1 MKFLRFESA
10 RIPVRL
16 LAGSVVLFFIFGIG
30 MLQGQWGIGAATFAP
45 PSVEVG
51 IADMSPSGASGG
63 LIIPA
68 SCEIPFEHNPGECYV
83 YAGAPASM
91 TCNPNGT
98 AAVTFDSTNTTITP
112 GLLADT
118 PYAYANNCANYQ
130 YFITGPT
137 NSNVDVKIDG
147 SVFVPGPSEQN
158 LVSCGGTIVL
168 NFPPNQPHSYRV
180 EGAYFSNPAYL
191 NPPRY
196 IDQGSFTTPNCAP
209 PPQCSDGIDNDGD
222 GQTDFPNDTGCSSPS
237 DNDETNPPQCS
248 DGIDNDGDGKIDMVD
263 PSCSSP
269 GDNDETNPPQ
279 CSDGI
284 DNDGDGNID
293 FPNDTGCS
301 SPSDNDETNPPP
313 GQCTTPTPVDPP
325 APICAPPGGTGSITW
340 QWYPIAG
347 ANQYEIDI
355 LNSSGTI
362 VVDNGWQ
369 NDTIFN
375 CASGTC
381 RYTTSHVPGSYRSRV
396 RAQGLCTPSLFGTS
410 NLSTIEPCATSTVT
424 VSINSGSGTI
434 TGPGI
439 SCPGDCSETYPDGT
453 WIGLIA
459 TPSSGYSFTSW
470 AFGAGSVCG
479 GQGSTCSALIDGN
492 KTASVNFSAAPSFN
506 YTLANSGTSNVTKT
520 SGDAFTQNTIT
531 KTLTSG
537 GTQSVTLSVS
547 GQPAGVTSS
556 ISNQGCSPTCTSVIT
571 FTVPASTLVGTY
583 SITVTGS
590 PLNKQTSFNLVISG
604 NPMTA
609 SCSASPS
616 PAFLGQTVTWTASVS
631 GGLPPFTYSWSG
643 TNIPVSPAPD
653 TNPFSIVYNT
663 IGQKTAT
670 VTVTDTDSVQ
680 ANCPTGVVKINFDPL
695 FEEF

>member
-1 MKFLRFESA
+1 MLYNEYKQMKFLRFESA

-180 EGAYFSNPAYL
+180 EGAYFSSPAYL

-196 IDQGSFTTPNCAP
+196 ISQGSFTTPNCTP
-209 PPQCSDGIDNDGD
+209 VSQCSDGIDNDGD
-222 GQTDFPNDTGCSSPS
+222 GQTDFPNDIGCSSPS

-248 DGIDNDGDGKIDMVD
+248 DGIDNADPEDTLADTNDPGCHTDGN
-263 PSCSSP
+263 P
-269 GDNDETNPPQ
+269 GNPGSYNPNDNDETNA
-279 CSDGI
+279 
-284 DNDGDGNID
+284 
-293 FPNDTGCS
+293 
-301 SPSDNDETNPPP
+301 PP

-325 APICAPPGGTGSITW
+325 APVCAPPGGTGSITW

-347 ANQYEIDI
+347 AN
-355 LNSSGTI
+355 
-362 VVDNGWQ
+362 
-369 NDTIFN
+369 
-375 CASGTC
+375 
-381 RYTTSHVPGSYRSRV
+381 
-396 RAQGLCTPSLFGTS
+396 
-410 NLSTIEPCATSTVT
+410 
-424 VSINSGSGTI
+424 
-434 TGPGI
+434 
-439 SCPGDCSETYPDGT
+439 
-453 WIGLIA
+453 
-459 TPSSGYSFTSW
+459 
-470 AFGAGSVCG
+470 
-479 GQGSTCSALIDGN
+479 
-492 KTASVNFSAAPSFN
+492 
-506 YTLANSGTSNVTKT
+506 
-520 SGDAFTQNTIT
+520 
-531 KTLTSG
+531 
-537 GTQSVTLSVS
+537 
-547 GQPAGVTSS
+547 
-556 ISNQGCSPTCTSVIT
+556 
-571 FTVPASTLVGTY
+571 
-583 SITVTGS
+583 
-590 PLNKQTSFNLVISG
+590 
-604 NPMTA
+604 
-609 SCSASPS
+609 
-616 PAFLGQTVTWTASVS
+616 
-631 GGLPPFTYSWSG
+631 
-643 TNIPVSPAPD
+643 
-653 TNPFSIVYNT
+653 
-663 IGQKTAT
+663 
-670 VTVTDTDSVQ
+670 
-680 ANCPTGVVKINFDPL
+680 
-695 FEEF
+695 